1 MKPITISISD
11 MCAGVGCG
19 RTKAYDLIRRGE
31 VEAVKIGRRTV
42 VTVAS
47 IEAMIKRKT
56 VRQP

>member
-1 MKPITISISD
+1 